1 VIACV
6 NTTLFGRAILDEG
19 KQSLTAFDTW
29 NRLNDECSVV
39 EGGDGLFEAAQ
50 WLRDVDVHLHDEVD
64 AVATERRVFLLVQND
79 DDVAG
84 FKTGFLKFYE

>member
-1 VIACV
+1 MGFFNMGGGQIDMRYNGDKMYCVIACV

-50 WLRDVDVHLHDEVD
+50 
-64 AVATERRVFLLVQND
+64 
-79 DDVAG
+79 
-84 FKTGFLKFYE
+84 